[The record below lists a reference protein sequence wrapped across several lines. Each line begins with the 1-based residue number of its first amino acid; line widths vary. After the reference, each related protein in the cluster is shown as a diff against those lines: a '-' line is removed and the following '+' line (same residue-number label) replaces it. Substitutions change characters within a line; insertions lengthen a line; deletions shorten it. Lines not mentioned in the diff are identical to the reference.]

1 MSVTVCIGTSNT
13 LGYPQ
18 GGHLW
23 VFLNWALG
31 FQAAGARRVIWLDV
45 ADLDDPPAGRRERIA
60 LLRSRL
66 APYGLSDAVALVTP
80 DGKALPDDDAGCLG
94 PDAAA
99 AADFLFDLRWNL
111 PGALVRR
118 FRRSAFLDID
128 PGILQI
134 AIERGRMRLAPHD
147 VYFTIGEGVGA
158 PGWAYPT
165 LGQTWIHVPPCV
177 STQHWPAQPP
187 PSDGAYTT
195 VSHWEMKEWMID
207 ADGTAYKNDKQAAF
221 RAFLELPRSVSARLE
236 LAIHLAGDRAEQ
248 AIVEAHGWQVR
259 EAHDVAASP
268 QDFQRYVQRSRGEFG
283 CAKPAFVRMRTSW
296 ISDRTV
302 CYLASGRPV
311 VIQDTGPSRYL
322 DGRAGVRRFRTLE
335 QATAC
340 VHDVEAAYAAHAS
353 AARALAEEH
362 FDARA
367 VASRVLDYVI
377 G

>member
-1 MSVTVCIGTSNT
+1 MSVSVCIGTANT

-31 FQAAGARRVIWLDV
+31 FRAAGARQVIWLDV
-45 ADLDDPPAGRRERIA
+45 ADLDDPPASRRERIA
-60 LLRSRL
+60 LLRTRL

-80 DGKALPDDDAGCLG
+80 DGKAVPDDDTGCLG

-99 AADFLFDLRWNL
+99 AAEFLFDLRYDL
-111 PGALVRR
+111 PSTLVRR
-118 FRRSAFLDID
+118 FRRSALLDID
-128 PGILQI
+128 PGMLQI
-134 AIERGRMRLAPHD
+134 AIDRGQMRLAPHD
-147 VYFTIGEGVGA
+147 VYFTIGEGIGA
-158 PGWAYPT
+158 PGWPYPT
-165 LGQTWIHVPPCV
+165 LGQTWIPIPPCV
-177 STQHWPAQPP
+177 STQHWRAEPP
-187 PSDGAYTT
+187 PADGAYTT
-195 VSHWEMKEWMID
+195 VSHWEMNEWMVES
-207 ADGTAYKNDKQAAF
+207 DGTFYKNDKQAAF
-221 RAFLELPRSVSARLE
+221 SDFLELPRTVAARLE
-236 LAIHLAGDRAEQ
+236 LAIHLAGDNAERAML
-248 AIVEAHGWQVR
+248 EARGWRVR

-268 QDFQRYVQRSRGEFG
+268 QDFQRYVRRSRGEFG
-283 CAKPAFVRMRTSW
+283 CAKPSYVRMRTSW

-335 QATAC
+335 EAIAC
-340 VHDVEAAYAAHAS
+340 VRDVEAAYVAHAS

-367 VASRVLDYVI
+367 VASRVLDVVL

>member
-13 LGYPQ
+13 LRYPQ

-31 FQAAGARRVIWLDV
+31 FRAAGAERVIWLDV
-45 ADLDDPPAGRRERIA
+45 ADLDDPPARRRERIV

-66 APYGLSDAVALVTP
+66 APYGLSEAVALVTP
-80 DGKALPDDDAGCLG
+80 DGNALPEDDTGCLG

-99 AADFLFDLRWNL
+99 AADLLFDLRYDL

-118 FRRSAFLDID
+118 FRRSALLDID

-134 AIERGRMRLAPHD
+134 AIECGRMRPAPHD

-158 PGWAYPT
+158 PGWPYPT

-187 PSDGAYTT
+187 PADGAYTT
-195 VSHWEMKEWMID
+195 VSHWEMNEWMVD
-207 ADGTAYKNDKQAAF
+207 ADGTSYKNDKRAAF
-221 RAFLELPRSVSARLE
+221 RAFLELPRNVAAPLE

-248 AIVEAHGWQVR
+248 AMVEAHGWRVR

-268 QDFQRYVQRSRGEFG
+268 EDFQRYVQRSRGEFG
-283 CAKPAFVRMRTSW
+283 CAKPAYVRMRTSW
-296 ISDRTV
+296 ISDRTL

-335 QATAC
+335 QAIAC
-340 VHDVEAAYAAHAS
+340 LRDVEAAYAAHAS
-353 AARALAEEH
+353 ASRALAEAH

-367 VASRVLDYVI
+367 VASRVLDHVL

>member
-1 MSVTVCIGTSNT
+1 MSVTVCIGTANT
-13 LGYPQ
+13 LRYPQ

-31 FQAAGARRVIWLDV
+31 FRAAGAGQVIWLDV
-45 ADLDDPPAGRRERIA
+45 ADRDEPPAGRRERIA

-66 APYGLSDAVALVTP
+66 APYGLSDSVALVTP
-80 DGKALPDDDAGCLG
+80 DGKALRDDDTGCLG

-99 AADFLFDLRWNL
+99 AAELLFDLRYDL
-111 PGALVRR
+111 PDALVRR
-118 FRRSAFLDID
+118 FARSALLDID
-128 PGILQI
+128 PGMLQI
-134 AIERGRMRLAPHD
+134 AVECGRMPLAPHD
-147 VYFTIGEGVGA
+147 VYFTISEGVGG
-158 PGWAYPT
+158 PGWPYPT

-177 STQHWPAQPP
+177 STQHWPVLPP
-187 PSDGAYTT
+187 FADGAYTT
-195 VSHWEMKEWMID
+195 VSHWEMNEWMVD
-207 ADGTAYKNDKQAAF
+207 ADGTPYKNDKQAAF
-221 RAFLELPRSVSARLE
+221 RGFLELPRHVAARLE
-236 LAIHLAGDRAEQ
+236 LAIHLAGNCAEQ
-248 AIVEAHGWQVR
+248 AILEAYGWRVR

-283 CAKPAFVRMRTSW
+283 CAKPAYVKMRTSW

-311 VIQDTGPSRYL
+311 VIQDTGPSRHL
-322 DGRAGVRRFRTLE
+322 DGHAGVRRFRTLE
-335 QATAC
+335 QAIAC
-340 VHDVEAAYAAHAS
+340 VRDVEAAYDAHAS

-367 VASRVLDYVI
+367 VAARVLDYAL